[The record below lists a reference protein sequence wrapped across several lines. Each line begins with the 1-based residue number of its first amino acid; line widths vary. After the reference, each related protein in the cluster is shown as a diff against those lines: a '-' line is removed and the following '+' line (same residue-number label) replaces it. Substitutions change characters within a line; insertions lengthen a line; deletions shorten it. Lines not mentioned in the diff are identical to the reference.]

1 MIVEAKIQTLAEWLP
16 CSAEFSKDDII
27 SIIERD
33 SSADWKLIQA
43 HTSYVQ
49 FTSAEKI

>member
-16 CSAEFSKDDII
+16 CSAELSKDDLF

-33 SSADWKLIQA
+33 SSSDWKLIQE

-49 FTSAEKI
+49 LASTEKI